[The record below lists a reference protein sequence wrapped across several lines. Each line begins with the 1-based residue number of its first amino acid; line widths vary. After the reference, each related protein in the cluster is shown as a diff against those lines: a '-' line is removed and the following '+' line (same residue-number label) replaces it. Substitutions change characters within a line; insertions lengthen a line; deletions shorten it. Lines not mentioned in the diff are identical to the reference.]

1 VRILV
6 YAADPADR
14 KLAQFFRQSQASDPS
29 LELEFL
35 PLAGFARS
43 WRKRAP
49 RAFVYID
56 VDADLDPARLA
67 DIASKLASAEACSW
81 GFLDRAGKMEDPAA
95 FFFEGAKD
103 YVGPRLF
110 RAGLS
115 PERLGRL
122 MAFAGAKACPDEADD
137 AEAAARPFRG
147 WSALALGDEIRVRFC
162 YAAVGNQREL
172 LERIGEKRLNKLKE
186 DFAAFLETRAK
197 DCGGIS
203 WIREKSGNLLLFP
216 PRDEGM
222 NPILAAFRL
231 LLDRALIGYEV
242 FRLETPLTFR
252 FAFHAGTT
260 MWRPPGSTG
269 TVVSDDVN
277 FIFHMGVKAAE
288 DGGITVS
295 AEAERCLPA
304 CLRDLFSPAGDFEG
318 RALLASRR
326 FRD

>member
-1 VRILV
+1 MRILV

-14 KLAQFFRQSQASDPS
+14 KLAQFFREAQASDPGFD
-29 LELEFL
+29 LEIL

-43 WRKRAP
+43 WRKKAP

-56 VDADLDPARLA
+56 VDGELDQTRLA
-67 DIASKLASAEACSW
+67 DMASKLASAEACSW
-81 GFLDRAGKMEDPAA
+81 GFLDRAGRIEDPAA
-95 FFFEGAKD
+95 CLVEGARD

-110 RAGLS
+110 RTGLA

-122 MAFAGAKACPDEADD
+122 LALTGANSCLDESED
-137 AEAAARPFRG
+137 AEAAAAPFRG
-147 WSALALGDEIRVRFC
+147 WGALALGDEIRVRFC
-162 YAAVGNQREL
+162 YASVGNQREL

-186 DFAAFLETRAK
+186 DFAAFLETWAK
-197 DCGGIS
+197 ECGGIS
-203 WIREKSGNLLLFP
+203 WIREKSGTLLLFP

-231 LLDRALIGYEV
+231 VLDRALIGYEI

-260 MWRPPGSTG
+260 MWRPPGATG

-318 RALLASRR
+318 RSLLASRR